1 MASAALPG
9 PDQPSSPITSAP
21 RLTLWIGRFFLLLWA
36 AFWLWFNIASAI
48 SEDEGRRSHVIFA
61 CIAAAL
67 TLTAWFLPRI
77 GGVLM
82 ILAGAAAMWD
92 FHSSAAVMLLA
103 APGAI
108 IGIILLFSER

>member
-1 MASAALPG
+1 MPSAALPG
-9 PDQPSSPITSAP
+9 PDHAP
-21 RLTLWIGRFFLLLWA
+21 LASRPRPTRWIGRFFLLLWA

-48 SEDEGRRSHVIFA
+48 SETEGSRVHILFA
-61 CIAAAL
+61 CITAAL
-67 TLTAWFLPRI
+67 TIIAWFLPRI

-82 ILAGAAAMWD
+82 ILAGAAAMWQ
-92 FHSSAAVMLLA
+92 FHSSAAITLLA